1 MTNEQLAVFIQQG
14 GNDELI
20 PILWERVR
28 KLLYTLSDGYF
39 KAYGDSLAHYGITPS
54 DLKQE
59 AYSAFLKA
67 VEAFAPDKGYLFT
80 SYLKYPL
87 KNALRSLRTS
97 DLLNKADSL
106 NSPIGDESEG
116 GESELIEF
124 ISDSTADTEEQAE
137 QVLMSESI
145 KETVRKAVEE
155 LPEEEQE
162 LIQERYFNNRTL
174 SDLARQH
181 NVSHETIRQR
191 EQRII
196 KRMRENPSLQ
206 RLGADLGYES
216 CRIYSN
222 SLSAYKRTGIS
233 NVEYIAIERTDIER
247 EQQERERKLRSLQK
261 QREQLEKEESRLYAE
276 YYSGNITSS
285 QLLEREQELDC
296 RKRELSRQMTQINLL
311 NL

>member
-20 PILWERVR
+20 PLLWERVR
-28 KLLYTLSDGYF
+28 KLIYTLSDSYF
-39 KAYGDSLAHYGITPS
+39 KSYGDTLAHYGLTPS

-67 VEAFAPDKGYLFT
+67 VEAFDPDKGYLFT

-87 KNALRSLRTS
+87 KNALRGLKTS

-106 NSPIGDESEG
+106 NAPIGDESG
-116 GESELIEF
+116 GETAEFIDF
-124 ISDSTADTEEQAE
+124 ISDNTADTEEQAE
-137 QVLMSESI
+137 QILMKESV

-155 LPEEEQE
+155 LPEEEQN

-174 SDLARQH
+174 SDIAQLYSISR
-181 NVSHETIRQR
+181 ETIRQR

-196 KRMRENPSLQ
+196 KRLRKNPSLQ

-222 SLSAYKRTGIS
+222 SLSAFKRTGIS
-233 NVEYIAIERTDIER
+233 NVEYIATERTDIER
-247 EQQERERKLRSLQK
+247 EQQERERRLKSLHKRLDQLK
-261 QREQLEKEESRLYAE
+261 QEEKRLYTK
-276 YYSGNITSS
+276 YYSGKITGS
-285 QLLEREQELDC
+285 QLTERERELEH
-296 RKRELSRQMTQINLL
+296 RKRELSHQMTQTNLL
-311 NL
+311 RY